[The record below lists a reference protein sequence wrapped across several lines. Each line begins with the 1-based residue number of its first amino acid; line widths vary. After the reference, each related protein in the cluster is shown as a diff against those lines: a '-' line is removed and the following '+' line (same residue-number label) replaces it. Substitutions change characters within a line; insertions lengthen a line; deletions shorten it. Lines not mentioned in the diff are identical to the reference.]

1 MYKFITSWV
10 HSLYKEIL
18 LFLIPQLYNLDN
30 SFALISILY
39 VVLYKKNKPY
49 ILHCYYQG
57 RNYYEVTILD

>member
-39 VVLYKKNKPY
+39 VVLYKKINLISY
-49 ILHCYYQG
+49 IAIYQG
-57 RNYYEVTILD
+57 RNYYEVTILE